1 MKFDKRAEFY
11 FRQVIWREW
20 KLALLLLGVAA
31 IFAGLYFGLKD
42 GIWNA
47 RKNGSKIVY
56 GQVVSNRI
64 EARFDSMKP
73 IATMR
78 VAMPDGNVISL
89 RSTKEMIG
97 TCWPQSEVEV
107 LVYTSDAGRIFYTLG
122 QNGCENPKV
131 GESE

>member
-1 MKFDKRAEFY
+1 MKFDRRITFY
-11 FRQVIWREW
+11 LKHVIWREW
-20 KLALLLLGVAA
+20 KAALLLLGVAA
-31 IFAGLYFGLKD
+31 IFAVLYFGLSD

-78 VAMPDGNVISL
+78 IAMPGGNVIIL
-89 RSTKEMIG
+89 RSTKKMTR
-97 TCWPQSEVEV
+97 TCWPDSRVEV
-107 LVYTSDAGRIFYTLG
+107 LEYTNDAGRTFYTLG
-122 QNGCENPKV
+122 QNGCLNPKISDR
-131 GESE
+131 G